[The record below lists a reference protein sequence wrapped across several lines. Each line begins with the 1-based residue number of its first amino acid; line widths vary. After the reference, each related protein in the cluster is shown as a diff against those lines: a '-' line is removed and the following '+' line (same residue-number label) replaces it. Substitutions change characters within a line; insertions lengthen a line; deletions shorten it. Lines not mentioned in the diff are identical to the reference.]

1 MLNLGIVGF
10 GHVVINQHFPILS
23 ANKDININWVLEPKY
38 NDIQLLK
45 KLKISV
51 IESIDLFDQYP
62 ETDIVLITSPYG
74 ARAPIFEVLK
84 GEVRGI
90 YCEKPF
96 AKSINEHLS
105 ITEHY
110 QDYAFAIGYG
120 RRSLGHV
127 TIIKNAINDQIFG
140 ELQAVECE
148 YGYYRI
154 SSGSFHSNF
163 DLAGGGI
170 LFESGVHWIDT
181 MLYTIDPLD
190 LNIINANVE
199 YNEKLDIHTE
209 ADFSIK
215 INDNKDIDCKITITH
230 LKKTDNKI
238 SYVFEDVIV
247 ELYLYDENQP
257 PVVIPKKGKGKK
269 YEISNLLKGVIPSS
283 SLGQGVRFWEDYL
296 SSFLNKQISYTN
308 ANQSLLTTKVIE
320 QIYTF

>member
-84 GEVRGI
+84 GAVRGI

-96 AKSINEHLS
+96 AKSIDEHLS

-127 TIIKNAINDQIFG
+127 NIIKNAINDQIFG

-238 SYVFEDVIV
+238 SYIFKDVIV

-296 SSFLNKQISYTN
+296 SSFLNKKISYTN

>member
-23 ANKDININWVLEPKY
+23 ANKDINISWVLEPKY

-45 KLKISV
+45 KLKIPV

-74 ARAPIFEVLK
+74 TRAPVFEVLK
-84 GEVRGI
+84 GKVRGI

-96 AKSINEHLS
+96 AKSIDEHLS

-127 TIIKNAINDQIFG
+127 NIIKNAINDQIFG

-199 YNEKLDIHTE
+199 YNAKLDIHTE
-209 ADFSIK
+209 AYFSIK
-215 INDNKDIDCKITITH
+215 LNDNKDIDCNITITH
-230 LKKTDNKI
+230 LKKTANKI
-238 SYVFEDVIV
+238 SYIFKDVIV

-257 PVVIPKKGKGKK
+257 PVIIPKKGKGKK
-269 YEISNLLKGVIPSS
+269 YEISNFLRGVIPSS
-283 SLGQGVRFWEDYL
+283 SLGQGVKFWEDYL
-296 SSFLNKQISYTN
+296 SSFLNQKISYTN